1 MMNRQLAWRITVLWL
16 SLITTGFA
24 AAQDQFADLPDP
36 TRPTSPWGTA
46 IGTVNKT
53 VKLTLE
59 STIVSGERRLA
70 IINGKTLGVGALIEG
85 ARIKDIAPYQVQL
98 ERNGRIVT
106 LKLVADN
113 FIRPRQQMGARQ

>member
-1 MMNRQLAWRITVLWL
+1 M
-16 SLITTGFA
+16 S
-24 AAQDQFADLPDP
+24 PP
-36 TRPTSPWGTA
+36 TRTA

-85 ARIKDIAPYQVQL
+85 ARIKDIAPYQVRL